1 MLLSSILAVFLV
13 IYSNKST
20 VLIAIAVGIER
31 YLKLPIHF
39 HLKILVLCRCSTRI
53 LCLTLSMMYP
63 GCGYGLLHPRY
74 NENEPLEL
82 GQA

>member
-39 HLKILVLCRCSTRI
+39 HLKILVLCRVVLVFFASR
-53 LCLTLSMMYP
+53 
-63 GCGYGLLHPRY
+63 
-74 NENEPLEL
+74 
-82 GQA
+82 